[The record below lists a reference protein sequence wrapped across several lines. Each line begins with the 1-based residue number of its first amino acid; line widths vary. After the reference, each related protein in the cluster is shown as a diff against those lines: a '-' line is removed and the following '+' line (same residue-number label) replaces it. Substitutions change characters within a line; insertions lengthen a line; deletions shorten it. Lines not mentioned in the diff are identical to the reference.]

1 MKKIIALLA
10 VTAIIVGNGNFV
22 QSVRGIENISG
33 MIEGFEPGND
43 FGDYTFFDSDMIYT
57 GPDEAYYPNLTAETK
72 VAENT
77 IELGRLD
84 YENPER
90 PDYIYMKKNSVTDC
104 FINVFLRYVG
114 WEANTEKN
122 YTYYLIEGDF
132 KKDTLGT
139 KDQVF
144 MLRDLSDPSYD
155 NRVDVSPVY
164 FETDGTIN
172 LSGTPTDVK
181 ITAGEWFNFKLAID
195 LVQHKA
201 YAYYKNTY
209 LGKIDLK
216 ENLTTISMIRYALVT
231 GNGDVYIDNMR
242 VTGLVKPYSN
252 SSDYR
257 TSVFS
262 DEVSERTYLEDKIAV
277 HAYGKQMYVNGEKSA
292 ISPEPVYDKAKDEL
306 YMSKDSLKKLFSL
319 DGEITVDG
327 ETVSYGGNMQEL
339 ADGIKTVS
347 GEEYIGV
354 KAFGQKIV
362 GKEMY
367 SSRENGLIIFS
378 DTPLRID
385 DSQWRHITYR
395 DGYSTGGM
403 TLLNGIDHLNWFMT
417 FERPEPGKI
426 LADFQSKTKS
436 QHPRVMLSASDF
448 DNLRAQYNLRQDY
461 KAIADG
467 MIYEADKKLT
477 EDVVTYTFDDSFRML
492 TTAEEL
498 LKRFRLWGY
507 AYQMT
512 GDSKY
517 PQRAY
522 KEFEAVAK
530 FPDFNTSHIID
541 TGQFCTAFAIGY
553 DWMYEAFTEQQ
564 HELIEEFVMK
574 KALRPLASGLYGGI
588 TSRSAGTR
596 GWSSFKC
603 STNYNAIINSGI
615 ITAAT
620 AFMELDPQWCARTIS
635 DSLKSSE
642 YAYMLLPPGGG
653 WVEGYPYWNYCMEAM
668 INQMSTC
675 DSAFGSTYGIENAQG
690 IRETLNYA
698 MAVNGSSGIN
708 NYHDAGT
715 GVVSNKVYTY
725 GSFTYLAKKFN
736 NVTASVMRRRAI
748 DNNQTSRSILD
759 AMYYDFDISGTE
771 DLSAA
776 DTVQKIDGIELFSVR
791 ETYDKNEKGLYFSTH
806 FGPTSCYHSQN
817 DTGTFVL
824 DLMGERWA
832 DDLGADDYLLQN
844 EQGYKQSELYRYRT
858 EGHNTLTIN
867 NGTEH
872 NQTEGLF
879 YDIDKYASN
888 AYSAYMS
895 ADLTG
900 LYKDTSAMKMGYYV
914 GDNFTSVT
922 MRTEFTPDKDSEIYW
937 FMHTRADIEI
947 QEEAAYL
954 TKNNKR
960 VKLEFICNGEN
971 AEIGEM
977 AAVPLPTSP
986 QAVGQNE
993 NSDYKKV
1000 YIRFNAKASV
1010 PASLTVKI
1018 SCPELGST
1026 PISDTAISEWSLET
1040 PLILSTDYNETDR
1053 TMTVNIANPD
1063 NILGGGATVI
1073 VAGYSNEN
1081 RFKSTSNEDVKSAG
1095 DVTLKDFDVG
1105 TGDTVKIFVWRDM
1118 VSMSPLVKEYIIDI
1132 E

>member
-1 MKKIIALLA
+1 MKKIIALSA
-10 VTAIIVGNGNFV
+10 AAAMISNSIFIPHVIGTASNY
-22 QSVRGIENISG
+22 Q
-33 MIEGFEPGND
+33 MIEDFEPGND

-57 GPDEAYYPNLTAETK
+57 GPNAAYYPNLEAQTK
-72 VAENT
+72 TEANT

-84 YENPER
+84 YTNQQR
-90 PDYIYMKKNSVTDC
+90 PDYIYIKKNSDTDC
-104 FINVFLRYVG
+104 FINIYLRYCG

-122 YTYYLIEGDF
+122 YSYYLIEGDF

-139 KDQVF
+139 TDQVF
-144 MLRDLSDPSYD
+144 MLRDLSSET
-155 NRVDVSPVY
+155 RVDDAPVY
-164 FETDGTIN
+164 LDADGNIK
-172 LSGTPTDVK
+172 LSGSAVAK
-181 ITAGEWFNFKLAID
+181 ITEKEWYNFKLAVD
-195 LVQHKA
+195 LEKHKA
-201 YAYYKNTY
+201 YAYFNNTY
-209 LGKIDLK
+209 VGEAALKEDLK
-216 ENLTTISMIRYALVT
+216 TISMVRYSLASGE

-242 VTGLVKPYSN
+242 ITGLVKPYTN
-252 SSDYR
+252 SADYR

-262 DEVSERTYLEDKIAV
+262 DETSEREYLKDKIAV
-277 HAYGKQMYVNGEKSA
+277 HAYGKQMYVNGVKSK
-292 ISPEPVYDKAKDEL
+292 IIPEPVYDKEKDEL
-306 YMSKDSLKKLFSL
+306 YMSKESLKRLFSI
-319 DGEITVDG
+319 DGDITISGEKVSCGDKSELLVGGVKTVD
-327 ETVSYGGNMQEL
+327 S
-339 ADGIKTVS
+339 
-347 GEEYIGV
+347 EEYIEV

-715 GVVSNKVYTY
+715 GVVSNKAYTY

-776 DTVQKIDGIELFSVR
+776 DTVQKIDGIEMFSVR
-791 ETYDKNEKGLYFSTH
+791 KTYDKNENGLYFSTH

-922 MRTEFTPDKDSEIYW
+922 MRTEFTPDKDSEIFW

-977 AAVPLPTSP
+977 AAIPLPTSP

-1026 PISDTAISEWSLET
+1026 PISDKAISEWSLAT
-1040 PLILSTDYNETDR
+1040 QLILSSEYNKTEK
-1053 TMTVNIANPD
+1053 TMNIYLANPD
-1063 NILGGGATVI
+1063 NILDSGAVVI
-1073 VAGYSNEN
+1073 AAGFSDKRLKAYSQEYVNSADPVILKN
-1081 RFKSTSNEDVKSAG
+1081 FDVSAG
-1095 DVTLKDFDVG
+1095 DII
-1105 TGDTVKIFVWRDM
+1105 KIFAWKDM
-1118 VSMSPLVKEYIIDI
+1118 EDIRPLSNAYVI